1 MKINPSSQQIFG
13 QIKAQK
19 TILYGTI
26 LLITIGLGFHAVDTY
41 NGKAGMEYP
50 SIDIIQQ
57 AHAQSV
63 PPLIFQNVIVEV
75 SDCFITYDS
84 GRTATSVLI
93 TNNNF
98 LTLRSITLEIIGFDE
113 QDRKRDRPYSL
124 TISPNLQPEF
134 TDVFVEIL
142 SYGHVEYPKCEARI
156 SAINFVDAPQYT
168 NPIRDSLTVKLD
180 EFEDRITNVET
191 HIVSINDVLTML
203 QNMIDNIMM
212 PGPEPVITTGISG
225 KVYTDS
231 NNNGILDS
239 RELGISGRTVIAVN
253 LVDLS
258 DTSRAITETNG
269 DYSFDLVA
277 GGYLIQVE
285 GTDTYAYV
293 TVPDGIILTQNLG
306 L

>member
-1 MKINPSSQQIFG
+1 MKINPSSHQIFG

-134 TDVFVEIL
+134 TDLFVTLL
-142 SYGHVEYPKCEARI
+142 SYERVEYPKCEARI

-168 NPIRDSLTVKLD
+168 NPIRDPLTVKLD
-180 EFEDRITNVET
+180 EFENRITNVET

-203 QNMIDNIMM
+203 QNMIDDIMM

-225 KVYTDS
+225 KVYADS
-231 NNNGILDS
+231 NDNGILDS

-253 LVDLS
+253 LADLS

>member
-124 TISPNLQPEF
+124 SISPNLQPEF
-134 TDVFVEIL
+134 TDLFVTQL
-142 SYGHVEYPKCEARI
+142 SYERVEYPKCEARI